1 MIHLRQL
8 APLCLALTLAAAP
21 LSAQTA
27 QSETSRPASG
37 SSDTSTDKTAAPQQ
51 APAAKSS
58 AEASTSAGSGK
69 NSPFDYRP
77 SEEISEDAPVSF
89 PVDI

>member
-27 QSETSRPASG
+27 RPETSRPASG
-37 SSDTSTDKTAAPQQ
+37 SSDTSTDKAAAPQQ

-58 AEASTSAGSGK
+58 AEVSTSAGSGK